1 MFRNRDG
8 PNVPTKTSEPTGSL
22 ATALNRAMRLLVVQ
36 PAKAAEQAR
45 EILKAVPQQP
55 QALLVLGMAQRRL
68 GNLADARETLEALAA
83 YEPNAATVFVELGLV
98 LAAAGETSKAITALV
113 AATKLNP
120 AAADVWQ
127 MLSEQYALAGDDALA
142 SQSVAQH
149 IRLSAKD
156 PALIEAAV
164 VLCDNKLA
172 DAERLL
178 KAFLKSHPANVAAIR
193 MLAEVA
199 ARLGRY
205 GDAETLLARC
215 LVLAPD
221 FAVARHNYAIVLH
234 RQNKSQEAIA
244 QVDILLKTEPLNPAY
259 RALKGA
265 AYGQIGEYD
274 RAIACYEDVLKT
286 FPKQPKAWLSYGHA
300 LKAVGRQNDCIEAYK
315 KCIALAP
322 TLGEAYWSL
331 ANLKTFHFDES
342 EVASMR
348 TSALRRDISDE
359 DRYHFDFS
367 LGKALEDQGYYSE
380 AFTHYTSA
388 NALRRQS
395 VFYDPEETSDHV
407 RRSKSLFTVEFFA
420 DRKGSGNS
428 APDPIFIV
436 GLPRAGS
443 TLIEQILATHS
454 AIEGTM
460 ELPDITAIAR
470 RLSGRKNRSQ
480 PSDYPEIL
488 ATIDVKDL
496 ADLGTEY
503 LGRTRVQ
510 RKLGRPYF
518 IDKMPNNFAHIGL
531 IHLILPNA
539 RIIDARRHPLGC
551 CFSAFKQHF
560 ARGQAFSYDQTELGR
575 YYAAYVELMSHFDAV
590 LPGRVHR
597 VFYEQ
602 LVADP
607 SNEVRR
613 LLAYCRVPFEENCL
627 QFYQNERA
635 VRTASSEQVR
645 RPIFRD
651 GVDQWRNFEPWL
663 GPLKDA
669 LGPVL
674 QDYPSSDAN

>member
-1 MFRNRDG
+1 M
-8 PNVPTKTSEPTGSL
+8 
-22 ATALNRAMRLLVVQ
+22 
-36 PAKAAEQAR
+36 
-45 EILKAVPQQP
+45 
-55 QALLVLGMAQRRL
+55 
-68 GNLADARETLEALAA
+68 
-83 YEPNAATVFVELGLV
+83 

-322 TLGEAYWSL
+322 TLGEAWWSL
-331 ANLKTFHFDES
+331 ANLKTFRFDD
-342 EVASMR
+342 
-348 TSALRRDISDE
+348 RRDRCQCATARARAIFQT
-359 DRYHFDFS
+359 RTAYHFDFS
-367 LGKALEDQGYYSE
+367 LGKALEDQGILRRGVR
-380 AFTHYTSA
+380 
-388 NALRRQS
+388 ALRRRPTHCAAKVS
-395 VFYDPEETSDHV
+395 STIAEETSDHV
-407 RRSKSLFTVEFFA
+407 RRSKALFTRRVLRRPQGRAEIP
-420 DRKGSGNS
+420 R
-428 APDPIFIV
+428 PDPIFIV

-443 TLIEQILATHS
+443 TLHRADPGD
-454 AIEGTM
+454 AIPRSKARWSCRTS
-460 ELPDITAIAR
+460 PRIAR
-470 RLSGRKNRSQ
+470 RLERTEERAASRPIIPRCWR
-480 PSDYPEIL
+480 PSTSETL
-488 ATIDVKDL
+488 ARRL
-496 ADLGTEY
+496 ATEY
-503 LGRTRVQ
+503 LGSTRIQ
-510 RKLGRPYF
+510 RKLGRPFF

-539 RIIDARRHPLGC
+539 KIIDARRHPLGC

-560 ARGQAFSYDQTELGR
+560 ARGQAFSYDLTELGR
-575 YYAAYVELMSHFDAV
+575 YYADYVELMAHFDAV

-607 SNEVRR
+607 RSEMRR
-613 LLAYCRVPFEENCL
+613 LLAYCGVPFEENCL
-627 QFYQNERA
+627 RFYENERA

-645 RPIFRD
+645 LPIFRD

-663 GPLKDA
+663 GPLKDRA
-669 LGPVL
+669 RAGVAGLPK
-674 QDYPSSDAN
+674 